1 MSRKLNG
8 AHVFFLPLT
17 LAATLL
23 TGCVTEEVPMNAP
36 RGPTLFSF
44 PVTGSSR
51 LMEAGS
57 YHGTNLF
64 FEIDLTRDLSPDW
77 MSTHEEIQLQ
87 LQFIVPR
94 IDRRREIY
102 EVGNLHSVVLTN
114 SRWEVGQH
122 RYPRRNRSRLYVFK
136 SVPGEFKFAFR
147 GHEIVVESKRRW
159 KPSVYYYFEE
169 TALEPDTPTRRG
181 RPSAIQRRQ
190 ISREVVQIGISTIE
204 LFPGRRDW
212 RLNGRPVKFNPEIPL
227 VLRGSVKFVPS
238 AAD

>member
-17 LAATLL
+17 LAPILL
-23 TGCVTEEVPMNAP
+23 AGCVTEEVPMKAP
-36 RGPTLFSF
+36 RGPTLFKFS
-44 PVTGSSR
+44 VTGSSR

-64 FEIDLTRDLSPDW
+64 FEIDLKRDLSPDW
-77 MSTHEEIQLQ
+77 VNTHEELQLQ
-87 LQFIVPR
+87 LQFIAPR

-102 EVGNLHSVVLTN
+102 EVGKLHTVVLNN

-122 RYPRRNRSRLYVFK
+122 RYPRRDRSRLYVFK
-136 SVPGEFKFAFR
+136 SVPGEFKFTFR
-147 GHEIVVESKRRW
+147 GQEIVVESKRRW
-159 KPSVYYYFEE
+159 IPSVYYYFEE
-169 TALEPDTPTRRG
+169 TALEPDLPTRRG
-181 RPSAIQRRQ
+181 RTGSAIQRRQ

-204 LFPGRRDW
+204 LFPGRDW
-212 RLNGRPVKFNPEIPL
+212 RLNGRQFEFDPETPL
-227 VLRGSVKFVPS
+227 RLRGSVRYVPT